1 KENTDNN
8 TDSVAK
14 HLDSLQAHNDRI
26 NDLVD
31 TVVIHKNKI
40 NSIYDSLGNIY
51 TDDQVDALLLAK
63 QNVSDTSIKDATR
76 YWVGQNYQTTLTNP
90 ITTPNVGVNTYIPHY
105 SGTTTIDTSGA
116 YFDGKNVT
124 FPGSI
129 NASSYI
135 SSQSAGSSTDPDLNT
150 GIGTHFA
157 ITVSPSANDASG
169 IGKGAAIGG
178 KYPTW
183 FQTGNVNGWGWK
195 WYTGITEI
203 ASLGRAGNFSISST
217 LKVGSIPNS
226 LSDTILV
233 DSAWNV
239 KKRIVSR
246 GILSIDTMKIVRTD
260 QIDTLTQKL
269 YLTGISKQDTA
280 TRVLGYNVGTGE
292 VKAMRYIHGVASA
305 DSMVS
310 GGNNY
315 ITIGGTQY
323 LYYKINTSGAS
334 PGTMAVRDTVG
345 VLIQGDSCKI
355 LTAGH
360 YKIRVWVAA
369 TTSNANDKIRVKL
382 FTNNVA
388 NPTALGRFLIN
399 SMGTGNQSTENYM
412 WYKEFSVNDWISFH
426 VTNITGSRAVYISD
440 MKFFIE
446 RVYE

>member
-1 KENTDNN
+1 LTVESDPVWISDSTDY
-8 TDSVAK
+8 
-14 HLDSLQAHNDRI
+14 L
-26 NDLVD
+26 
-31 TVVIHKNKI
+31 HK
-40 NSIYDSLGNIY
+40 
-51 TDDQVDALLLAK
+51 
-63 QNVSDTSIKDATR
+63 SDTNTKVASRKWVTDLGYTTNTGTVTSISQGTGMLNSAS
-76 YWVGQNYQTTLTNP
+76 P
-90 ITTPNVGVNTYIPHY
+90 ITTTGTIGVD
-105 SGTTTIDTSGA
+105 TTKVVMFNDTL
-116 YFDGKNVT
+116 
-124 FPGSI
+124 
-129 NASSYI
+129 
-135 SSQSAGSSTDPDLNT
+135 SAGKIATKYEILSKTITDSIPFIHNATRHSTYLRNSTDRVTIGSGVTTANVNRKLHVAGSMYVADTIFFPSGLYFFDAGEYFKTNYSWQMGNLTITGSDLYFKGLT
-150 GIGTHFA
+150 SDSSIDSVLTLEDGRVKRTY
-157 ITVSPSANDASG
+157 VSPG
-169 IGKGAAIGG
+169 
-178 KYPTW
+178 
-183 FQTGNVNGWGWK
+183 V
-195 WYTGITEI
+195 
-203 ASLGRAGNFSISST
+203 
-217 LKVGSIPNS
+217 
-226 LSDTILV
+226 
-233 DSAWNV
+233 
-239 KKRIVSR
+239 
-246 GILSIDTMKIVRTD
+246 LSIDTMKIVRTD

-305 DSMVS
+305 DSMVA

-334 PGTMAVRDTVG
+334 PGAMAVRDTVG

-369 TTSNANDKIRVKL
+369 TTSNANDKIRIKL